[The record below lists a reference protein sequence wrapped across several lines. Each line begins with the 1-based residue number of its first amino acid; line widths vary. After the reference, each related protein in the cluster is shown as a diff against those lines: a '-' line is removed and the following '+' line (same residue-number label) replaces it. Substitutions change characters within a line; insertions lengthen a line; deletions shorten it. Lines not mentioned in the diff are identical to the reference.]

1 MSEPRRFLLPNRRK
15 FSLPAPDRSSRW
27 PAYAGLATGIVC
39 LAAAAIYALLPPPA
53 PDLPSE
59 VGVVPGESAQAAPK
73 SPSPGRPSTSPRS
86 VGPPSPSTA
95 KPTGKLTVPPDPAV
109 ARPRRLKIPVLDVD
123 AVVDSEIVNTVG
135 GLSLPDD
142 PRRVGW
148 WSAGAGPGSTFGSVI
163 LAGHVDDRD
172 LGRGALY
179 DIGKL
184 SVGDLIWVDSTAGR
198 RAYRVAARRVYQKAK
213 LPGDVFAQGVPERL
227 VLVTCTSPYD
237 RKTQSYEA
245 NVVVYASPATG

>member
-1 MSEPRRFLLPNRRK
+1 M
-15 FSLPAPDRSSRW
+15 
-27 PAYAGLATGIVC
+27 
-39 LAAAAIYALLPPPA
+39 
-53 PDLPSE
+53 
-59 VGVVPGESAQAAPK
+59 VPGESAQAAHGNPAPK
-73 SPSPGRPSTSPRS
+73 SPTPTSPTPRTAA
-86 VGPPSPSTA
+86 PAPS
-95 KPTGKLTVPPDPAV
+95 LTVPPDPAV
-109 ARPRRLKIPVLDVD
+109 DHPRRLVIPVLDVD
-123 AVVDSEIVNTVG
+123 AVVDSEIVNTIG
-135 GLSLPDD
+135 GLTLPDD

-179 DIGKL
+179 GIGKL
-184 SVGDLIWVDSTAGR
+184 SVGDLIWVDSTEGR

-245 NVVVYASPATG
+245 NVVVYASPAPG

>member
-1 MSEPRRFLLPNRRK
+1 MIDSRRFLLPARRK
-15 FSLPAPDRSSRW
+15 LRLPTPDRSKRW

-59 VGVVPGESAQAAPK
+59 VGVVPGESAQAAPR
-73 SPSPGRPSTSPRS
+73 SASPGRGSSK
-86 VGPPSPSTA
+86 STA
-95 KPTGKLTVPPDPAV
+95 PESATSASPKESLTVPPDPAV
-109 ARPRRLKIPVLDVD
+109 ARPRRLVIPVLDVD

-135 GLSLPDD
+135 GLTLPED

-163 LAGHVDDRD
+163 LAGHVDDRE

-184 SVGDLIWVDSTAGR
+184 SVGDLIWVDSTTGR
-198 RAYRVAARRVYQKAK
+198 RAYRVAARRVYKKAK

-227 VLVTCTSPYD
+227 VLVTCTAPYD